1 MMNLDLNELK
11 TTSTFLN
18 GVISRVLFLWKVM
31 LTIEVKLNHKDL
43 EKLEYILKEDELP
56 ITENEIKL
64 LIKRLINRR
73 FLKC

>member
-1 MMNLDLNELK
+1 MLNSLENKVAVITGAYGDIGFSICEKFAKNGINLAIL
-11 TTSTFLN
+11 
-18 GVISRVLFLWKVM
+18 G
-31 LTIEVKLNHKDL
+31 KDL

>member
-1 MMNLDLNELK
+1 MNLDLNELK